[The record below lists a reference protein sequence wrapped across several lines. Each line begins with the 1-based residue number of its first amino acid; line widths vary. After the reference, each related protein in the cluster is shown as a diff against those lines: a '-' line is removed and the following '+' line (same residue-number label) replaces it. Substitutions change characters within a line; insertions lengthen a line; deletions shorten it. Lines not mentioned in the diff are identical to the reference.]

1 MIKKSYSVGK
11 LANLDKSMVFM
22 DLTIGEWIIITK
34 DR

>member
-11 LANLDKSMVFM
+11 LDNLGKSMVFM
-22 DLTIGEWIIITK
+22 DLTIGERIIIIK